1 MGWLVDR
8 YHALRIALAAMALYA
23 LSTAYGF
30 VFTRNPQTFAVAFV
44 AHVVLSGTYFT
55 AAMSL
60 PAALLPRNRFAQFAS
75 ASFMLISLTTMV
87 LSPTLGFIIDYT
99 NGNFRLTF
107 LAGLLLC
114 IATILVMLVVH
125 QRMQEYGGTKNY
137 VAPGDTAA
145 G

>member
-1 MGWLVDR
+1 V
-8 YHALRIALAAMALYA
+8 LYA

-30 VFTRNPQTFAVAFV
+30 VFTRDPQTFAVAFV

-87 LSPTLGFIIDYT
+87 LSPMLGFIIDHT
-99 NGNFRLTF
+99 NQNFRLTF

-114 IATILVMLVVH
+114 ITTILVMLVVY

-137 VAPGDTAA
+137 IAPGDTAA
-145 G
+145 